1 MLKQAALLR
10 LPQDADGLKLC
21 LSLQSAYLTGL
32 IGETSWREARPAFF
46 FLFFFLRVEPL
57 VRKGGPLSPGVCPLA
72 VVLMGMS
79 HM

>member
-1 MLKQAALLR
+1 MLKQAALMR
-10 LPQDADGLKLC
+10 LPQDANRLNLC

-32 IGETSWREARPAFF
+32 IGETSWREERPAFCF
-46 FLFFFLRVEPL
+46 AWSLWSEKEPHH
-57 VRKGGPLSPGVCPLA
+57 PPSPGVCPLA